1 MTMVVGLTGG
11 IGSGKTTIANLF
23 HDQFGIEII
32 DADVVAREVVE
43 PGTRGLNAIA
53 EYFGEQVLTSE
64 GELDRAALRERIF
77 NNVDEKKWLN
87 NLLHPLIRQSITQQ
101 LSKVSSD
108 YSLLVVP
115 LLVENNW
122 QPMIDRLLVID
133 VQPET
138 QIARTRQ
145 RDGVSED
152 QVHSILASQ
161 ASREERLSF
170 ADDVINNDA
179 PLNEQTKQKLLSQ
192 VTVLHKKY
200 LALSHSYL

>member
-77 NNVDEKKWLN
+77 SNVDEKKWLN

-133 VQPET
+133 VHPET

>member
-23 HDQFGIEII
+23 HDQFGIEMI

-43 PGTRGLNAIA
+43 PGTRGLNAIT

-77 NNVDEKKWLN
+77 SNVDEKKWLN

>member
-77 NNVDEKKWLN
+77 SNVDEKKWLN

-115 LLVENNW
+115 LLVENSW